1 MQVSSVTVVACHT
14 LDLLKI
20 TPNKPRPGRASVLPM
35 APKLIF
41 LLLWLPGLQMAVAEA
56 DPTRYHK
63 VVTLLSAAPALT
75 FLNALALTHL

>member
-1 MQVSSVTVVACHT
+1 
-14 LDLLKI
+14 
-20 TPNKPRPGRASVLPM
+20 M

-56 DPTRYHK
+56 DPTRYYK
-63 VVTLLSAAPALT
+63 VVTLLAAAPALT